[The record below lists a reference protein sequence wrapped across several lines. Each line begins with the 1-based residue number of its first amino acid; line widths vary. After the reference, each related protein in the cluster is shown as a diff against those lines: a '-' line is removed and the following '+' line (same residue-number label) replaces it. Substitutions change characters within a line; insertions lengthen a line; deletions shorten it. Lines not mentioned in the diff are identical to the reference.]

1 MFNKVFYIN
10 LKLCYYIRGV
20 IKQNYFALL
29 ISDARKEGKLMS
41 KNQKVKEIEKLFEG
55 GDIDYT
61 SLEDFLKKET
71 FKLYNLLEIRS
82 RDNHVIKFKNNKE
95 KSFLEVIDSKG
106 NIIIYNCKIEN
117 YGQIEFLFKNTK
129 ISKINLQNKKFYL
142 YHICY

>member
-1 MFNKVFYIN
+1 MI
-10 LKLCYYIRGV
+10 
-20 IKQNYFALL
+20 
-29 ISDARKEGKLMS
+29 
-41 KNQKVKEIEKLFEG
+41 KNQKVKEIQNLFEG

-117 YGQIEFLFKNTK
+117 YRQIKFLLKNTK
-129 ISKINLQNKKFYL
+129 LNKINLENKKYYL
-142 YHICY
+142 YHVIY

>member
-1 MFNKVFYIN
+1 
-10 LKLCYYIRGV
+10 
-20 IKQNYFALL
+20 
-29 ISDARKEGKLMS
+29 MS

-61 SLEDFLKKET
+61 SLEDLLKKET

-142 YHICY
+142 YHVIY

>member
-1 MFNKVFYIN
+1 MI
-10 LKLCYYIRGV
+10 
-20 IKQNYFALL
+20 
-29 ISDARKEGKLMS
+29 
-41 KNQKVKEIEKLFEG
+41 KNQKVKEIQNLFEG

-95 KSFLEVIDSKG
+95 KSFIEVIDSKG

-117 YGQIEFLFKNTK
+117 YRQIKFLLKNTK
-129 ISKINLQNKKFYL
+129 LNKINLENKKYYL
-142 YHICY
+142 YHAIY

>member
-1 MFNKVFYIN
+1 MKNNVK
-10 LKLCYYIRGV
+10 IR
-20 IKQNYFALL
+20 K
-29 ISDARKEGKLMS
+29 
-41 KNQKVKEIEKLFEG
+41 IENLFEG

-82 RDNHVIKFKNNKE
+82 RDNHVIKFKNHKE

-106 NIIIYNCKIEN
+106 NIILYNCKIEN

-129 ISKINLQNKKFYL
+129 LIKINLQNKKYYL
-142 YHICY
+142 YHIIY